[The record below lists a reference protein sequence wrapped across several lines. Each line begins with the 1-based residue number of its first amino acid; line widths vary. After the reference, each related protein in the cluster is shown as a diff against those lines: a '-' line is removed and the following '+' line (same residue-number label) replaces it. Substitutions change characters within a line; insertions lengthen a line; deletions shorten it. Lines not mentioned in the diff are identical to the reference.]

1 MRVLIAA
8 LGSHG
13 DLLPFIGIAQVLRER
28 GHDVRIYSNGQ
39 YADLVR
45 GAGLVFVQTSEAQLL
60 RDAFADPRAVQ
71 TRAGMQLIA
80 EGIAGS
86 LLPTYQ
92 AMAQDVV
99 AGHTLV
105 VGSTLAFAAHLLAE
119 THGLPFAVVHLSP
132 SVFRSLHDTPR
143 LAAGTAIQHLPHW
156 LKRAAFAAADR
167 WFLDPLLAV
176 PLNVVRGPMGLRPVR
191 CVMRDWIHEA
201 DLTVGLYPRW
211 FARPQPDG
219 PSDVLLAGFPLHD
232 GGDETAPEPGSA
244 LQVYFGEGPAPVVF
258 TAGTA
263 NTQSQ
268 AFYAT
273 STAACAQLGLRA
285 VLVAGQRDQLPAHL
299 PPGVIHVQYAPFSWM
314 FRRAALAVHHGGIGT
329 LSQALA
335 AGVPQLIR
343 PMAYDQ
349 FDNAQRACKL
359 GVAREL
365 LPARYRQPELAHQ
378 LSAMLN
384 DGALRDRCAEVA
396 MRVAQDNGLATVSDA
411 LEACFAASVGPRG
424 RVQPIQGD
432 TADTSDTA
440 YRAPVIPDPPSAV
453 RCRNRS
459 GRRP

>member
-13 DLLPFIGIAQVLRER
+13 DMLPFIGIAQLLRDR
-28 GHDVRIYSNGQ
+28 GHDVRIYSNGH

-45 GAGLVFVQTSEAQLL
+45 GSGLVFVQTSEAQLL

-71 TRAGMQLIA
+71 TRAGVQLIA
-80 EGIAGS
+80 EGVAGS

-99 AGHTLV
+99 AGHTLL

-119 THGLPFAVVHLSP
+119 THGLPYAVVHLSP

-143 LAAGTAIQHLPHW
+143 LGASTAIQHLPRW

-167 WFLDPLLAV
+167 WFLDPLLAA
-176 PLNVVRGPMGLRPVR
+176 PLNAVRHPMGLPPVR
-191 CVMRDWIHEA
+191 RVMRGWLHEA

-211 FARPQPDG
+211 FAAQQPDG
-219 PSDVLLAGFPLHD
+219 PPHVLLAGFPLHD
-232 GGDETAPEPGSA
+232 GGEEAAPESGSA
-244 LQVYFGEGPAPVVF
+244 LRAYFDEGPAPLVF

-268 AFYAT
+268 AFYAV
-273 STAACAQLGLRA
+273 SAAACAQLGLRA
-285 VLVAGQRDQLPAHL
+285 VLVAGRRDQLPTQL
-299 PPGVIHVQYAPFSWM
+299 PPGVIHVRYAPFSWM
-314 FRRAALAVHHGGIGT
+314 FSRAAGVVHHGGIGT

-349 FDNAQRACKL
+349 FDNAQRACRL

-365 LPARYRQPELAHQ
+365 LPAQYRLPALAHR
-378 LSAMLN
+378 LAAMLG
-384 DGALRDRCAEVA
+384 DGALRDRCADVA
-396 MRVAQDNGLATVSDA
+396 TRFAQHDGLATVCDA
-411 LEACFAASVGPRG
+411 LEACFAASAGRRG
-424 RVQPIQGD
+424 RVPPAQP
-432 TADTSDTA
+432 
-440 YRAPVIPDPPSAV
+440 VE
-453 RCRNRS
+453 CR
-459 GRRP
+459 

>member
-13 DLLPFIGIAQVLRER
+13 DLLPFIGIAQVLRDR
-28 GHDVRIYSNGQ
+28 GHAVRIYSNGH

-45 GAGLVFVQTSEAQLL
+45 GAGLTFVQTSEARLL

-99 AGHTLV
+99 AGHTLL
-105 VGSTLAFAAHLLAE
+105 VGSTLAFAAQLLAE
-119 THGLPFAVVHLSP
+119 TQGLPFAVVHLSP

-143 LAAGTAIQHLPHW
+143 LDAGTTLQHLPHW

-167 WFLDPLLAV
+167 WFLDPLLAA
-176 PLNVVRGPMGLRPVR
+176 PLNAIRVPMGLPPVR
-191 CVMRDWIHEA
+191 RVMHGWIHEA
-201 DLTVGLYPRW
+201 DLTVGLFPRW
-211 FARPQPDG
+211 FAALQPDG
-219 PSDVLLAGFPLHD
+219 PPDVLLAGFPLHD
-232 GGDETAPEPGSA
+232 GGDEPMPELEPGSA
-244 LQVYFGEGPAPVVF
+244 LQAFFDEGPAPVVF

-268 AFYAT
+268 AFYAV
-273 STAACAQLGLRA
+273 SAAACAQLGLRA
-285 VLVAGQRDQLPAHL
+285 VLVAGRRDQLPAQL
-299 PPGVIHVQYAPFSWM
+299 PPGVIHVQFAPFSWM
-314 FRRAALAVHHGGIGT
+314 FSRAALVVHHGGIGT

-349 FDNAQRACKL
+349 FDNAQRACRL

-365 LPARYRQPELAHQ
+365 LPADYRLPALTHR
-378 LSAMLN
+378 LSAMLG
-384 DGALRDRCAEVA
+384 DAAVRDRCAA
-396 MRVAQDNGLATVSDA
+396 LAARLAQGDALATVSDA
-411 LEACFAASVGPRG
+411 LEACFAASAVRHG
-424 RVQPIQGD
+424 RVQPASTGQ
-432 TADTSDTA
+432 
-440 YRAPVIPDPPSAV
+440 RVE
-453 RCRNRS
+453 
-459 GRRP
+459 GR